1 MNNFAQKIAKFTNSR
16 YMRILTNGFM
26 GIAALSI
33 CGSIFSLLMS
43 LPIPAYQTFITNTGI
58 RTLLGIPVAV
68 CSDVMSVFVALSM
81 GYQVGKEFNT
91 KNPFATAMVGLGSF
105 LVLTPFEAQNV
116 VVDASGNYSVE
127 IIADA
132 LGTGTRGA
140 LGASGIFLALLA
152 GILGSRLYLY
162 FISKNWKINLPDSV
176 PENVSGMFEMMIP
189 GGLTFLVFLLFR
201 WAVSLTPFA
210 TAQKLIYG
218 ILQAHLM
225 KVGGGFAGA
234 LVFLTVEKLLW
245 CFGVHGGMVAY
256 SAMASV
262 IAVANAANA
271 SAQAAATAVPY
282 PEWAMLNQLMDFPV
296 LPLAICMLI
305 FAKSDQY
312 KALSKI
318 SLPTSI
324 FNISEPQVFGVPMI
338 MNPILDIPFVL
349 LQPVNLLLTMGVM
362 KLGLV
367 AAPTGAQVA
376 TVMPTPIAFALETGH
391 VSGFIW
397 GIVLLAIDIL
407 VWIPFFKAAD
417 KRIYDQEQQ
426 AKTAEEAAKGE

>member
-1 MNNFAQKIAKFTNSR
+1 MNNFVQKLAKFTNSR

-43 LPIPAYQTFITNTGI
+43 LPIPGYQTFLTNTGLHD
-58 RTLLGIPVAV
+58 LLAIPVAV
-68 CSDVMSVFVALSM
+68 CSDVMAVYIALSM
-81 GYQVGKEFNT
+81 GYQVGKEFGE
-91 KNPFATAMVGLGSF
+91 KNPFATALVGLGSF
-105 LVLTPFEAQNV
+105 LVLTPFNAVNY
-116 VVDASGNYSVE
+116 VVDASGNYNIQVT
-127 IIADA
+127 ANA
-132 LGTGTRGA
+132 LGTGTSGA

-152 GILGSRLYLY
+152 GILGSRLYLF
-162 FISKNWKINLPDSV
+162 FIKKNWKINLPDSV
-176 PENVSGMFEMMIP
+176 PENVAGMFEMMIP

-201 WAVSLTPFA
+201 WVIGMTPFG
-210 TAQKLIYG
+210 TAQKLAYG
-218 ILQAHLM
+218 ILQAPLM
-225 KVGGGFAGA
+225 KVGGGLGGA
-234 LVFLTVEKLLW
+234 LVYMTIAKLLW

-262 IAVANAANA
+262 IAVANAANQ
-271 SAQAAATAVPY
+271 SALAAGTAVPY
-282 PEWAMLNQLMDFPV
+282 PEWALTTQLMDFPV
-296 LPLAICMLI
+296 LALAICMLI

-338 MNPILDIPFVL
+338 MNPVIDIPFVL

-367 AAPTGAQVA
+367 AMPTGAA
-376 TVMPTPIAFALETGH
+376 ISTVMPTPIALALSTGS

-397 GIVLLAIDIL
+397 GIVLLALNIAAF
-407 VWIPFFKAAD
+407 IPFFKAID
-417 KRIYDQEQQ
+417 KRACDKE
-426 AKTAEEAAKGE
+426 AEDAAKIAAEKGE